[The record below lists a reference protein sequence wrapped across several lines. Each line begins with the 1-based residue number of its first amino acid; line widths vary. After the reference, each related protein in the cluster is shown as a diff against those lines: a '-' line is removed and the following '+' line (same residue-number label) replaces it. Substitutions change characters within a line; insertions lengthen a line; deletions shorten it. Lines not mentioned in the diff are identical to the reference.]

1 MEGFPR
7 YCGRIYPPVVEGF
20 TLLWWKEFWHR
31 GRISRADV
39 EETPPASWK
48 NFPCDDQ
55 AGGATIRQKDD
66 IKISFISICQSLCC
80 IPDISPPS
88 YGYRGRISPLTQI
101 QGRRNGGKISP
112 PVASLNASRA
122 HFAAGRACSS
132 DKAVP
137 CLLRCPLRI

>member
-7 YCGRIYPPVVEGF
+7 YCGRIYPPIVEGF

-80 IPDISPPS
+80 IPDIFSPQLRLSWKNFPS
-88 YGYRGRISPLTQI
+88 HSEPRETQWW
-101 QGRRNGGKISP
+101 KDFP